1 MMSNIPLTISGK
13 KILEKESIDT
23 NSNFFDVGGDSLLVV
38 KIITEIKS
46 IFDVDISVVDFY
58 DCTTISSMSEFV
70 LKNIKQI
77 NSDNQIN
84 GPVVKIPADDV
95 LNKLKNDKS
104 KSDEKKETS
113 RNKMKNLARQ
123 RMDD

>member
-1 MMSNIPLTISGK
+1 LTISGK